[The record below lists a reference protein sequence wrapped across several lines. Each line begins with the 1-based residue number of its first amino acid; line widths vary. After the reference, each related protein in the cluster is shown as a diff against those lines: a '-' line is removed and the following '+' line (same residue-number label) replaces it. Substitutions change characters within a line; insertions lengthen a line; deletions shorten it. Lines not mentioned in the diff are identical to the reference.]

1 MTVIWLMI
9 TTKTLQT
16 DASTSIAL
24 ARCNVLIRGVMENF
38 ILADCATM
46 RSTGTMRWIQRR
58 ITLWISL
65 LLRTCGAC
73 AASLSNPKGPPART
87 VKKILPYITAS
98 TVPSTMTEELER
110 DCTIVKSAT
119 TVIKDHQKF
128 SFSARNA
135 NAVFKRAT
143 TKITM
148 TVKNISKTRI
158 ASFVLKICITNEICL
173 PFSNVVTRCTAY
185 ATKVM

>member
-1 MTVIWLMI
+1 M
-9 TTKTLQT
+9 TKTLQT
-16 DASTSIAL
+16 DVSTSIAL
-24 ARCNVLIRGVMENF
+24 ARCSVLTRAATENF

-46 RSTGTMRWIQRR
+46 RSTSIMRWIQRR

-65 LLRTCGAC
+65 LLRTCDAC
-73 AASLSNPKGPPART
+73 AASQSNPKGPPARI
-87 VKKILPYITAS
+87 VKKILPCITAS

-119 TVIKDHQKF
+119 TVIKVRQKF

-135 NAVFKRAT
+135 NVVCKRVT
-143 TKITM
+143 TKVTM

-158 ASFVLKICITNEICL
+158 ASFASKICITNEICL

-185 ATKVM
+185 VTKVT